1 MSTNPISTGIPTNK
15 LYRGR
20 LPEIYTEFIIYT
32 RFISESVFY
41 TQSVMLSPRFIPES
55 VFYNQ
60 SVVRS
65 PQFTVR
71 SPCFILT
78 SHVQHRMNFVRIIEW
93 IMFVIAWII
102 LELSNEFCLN
112 HRMNNVWIIEW
123 ILFESSNEYCL
134 RCFTN
139 VGENR
144 MRIRANLSNFATT
157 LSNVLAKWNIFEFY
171 CQYVEITKRI

>member
-1 MSTNPISTGIPTNK
+1 MSTNPISTGIPTKK

-55 VFYNQ
+55 VFYTQ

-71 SPCFILT
+71 SPQSISSFRHFAISCFKHAPLKT
-78 SHVQHRMNFVRIIEW
+78 
-93 IMFVIAWII
+93 
-102 LELSNEFCLN
+102 
-112 HRMNNVWIIEW
+112 
-123 ILFESSNEYCL
+123 ILFAS
-134 RCFTN
+134 
-139 VGENR
+139 
-144 MRIRANLSNFATT
+144 
-157 LSNVLAKWNIFEFY
+157 K
-171 CQYVEITKRI
+171 ITYL